1 MIGMR
6 CYGWSVLSKWAGLQL
21 SPRSLCGE
29 ADQPNSRLADTQD
42 KRRKAQHRRGIGGRL
57 TVGKG
62 CAKIFILWRQAEI
75 NRAISE
81 TYCV

>member
-1 MIGMR
+1 MQNRRKEANTPPI
-6 CYGWSVLSKWAGLQL
+6 LSLFSLL

-62 CAKIFILWRQAEI
+62 CAKISILWRQAEI

-81 TYCV
+81 TK